1 MNTIKVRVYIE
12 GKLLAEG
19 EVPGPLVTMTPA
31 PAKTPKTK
39 GGERG

>member
-1 MNTIKVRVYIE
+1 MAITIRVYIE
-12 GKLLAEG
+12 GKLVGEG

-39 GGERG
+39 GGAK